1 MGVGWI
7 LGFVALWATT
17 SLAVLPTPRE
27 VLGALGSLLCDRALL
42 AHLLSSLG
50 SGLTAVTWSTAISL
64 GLAYLSV
71 VPAVRPLADFVGKFR
86 FWGFAG
92 ATVLFTLLLQG
103 GHALKVALVTFGITG
118 FFVRSMCD
126 EVQAIPRERFE
137 YARTLGMG
145 PWRIAWEVVVL
156 GTLDRAFDV
165 LRQNAAMAWMLLTMV
180 ETLVRSEGG
189 IGVVLA
195 NQTKHMDLAGVAAMQ
210 AIVFA
215 IGIVQDALIGAFKS
229 LVCPYAALKTKRSR
243 S

>member
-1 MGVGWI
+1 
-7 LGFVALWATT
+7 
-17 SLAVLPTPRE
+17 
-27 VLGALGSLLCDRALL
+27 
-42 AHLLSSLG
+42 
-50 SGLTAVTWSTAISL
+50 VTWSTAISL

-195 NQTKHMDLAGVAAMQ
+195 NQTKHMDLAGVAAIQ

-215 IGIVQDALIGAFKS
+215 IGIVQDALIGAFKN
-229 LVCPYAALKTKRSR
+229 LVCPYAALKTERSR